1 MLWFRTVIVSCP
13 QLIAI
18 DSDRHCVYQ
27 YPYRTDCNYCT
38 FSMLGSCYRPQR
50 SWAKV
55 IFSQAYVKNSVHG
68 GGRGCLPQ
76 CMLGY
81 TPPPDQA
88 DNPLDQADT
97 PPEQTPPDQAD
108 YPPPEQ
114 TPPPG
119 KQTQANG
126 LRAAGTHPTG
136 MHSCLFYAYDKHIVR
151 YLTILLSL

>member
-1 MLWFRTVIVSCP
+1 MSCP

-55 IFSQAYVKNSVHG
+55 IFYKRVSRILSTG
-68 GGRGCLPQ
+68 GGEGVCLSACWDTP
-76 CMLGY
+76 
-81 TPPPDQA
+81 TPPPRPGRQ
-88 DNPLDQADT
+88 PPGPGRQPPGPGRHP

-108 YPPPEQ
+108 YPPPGSR
-114 TPPPG
+114 PPR
-119 KQTQANG
+119 QADSSIRSTSGRYASYWNAFLFVLC
-126 LRAAGTHPTG
+126 LR
-136 MHSCLFYAYDKHIVR
+136 
-151 YLTILLSL
+151 